1 MRTIVVGKDDN
12 NYVKIPTR
20 INEIYHYK
28 LLAES
33 LQIKYPK
40 RWRDNRNIEKRI
52 LSFHSKAK
60 RIAEDFARKV
70 SKKVINEAIKMNV
83 NVIKL
88 ENLKCMIKK
97 VKNFL
102 KSLGISFTWCSLER
116 FNTGLIGK
124 QKKNGLLVKYVL
136 AYYSPIECPRCNNK
150 MKEIS
155 YRRFKCNCGY
165 ENDRD
170 VIVIKNLNGSGSL
183 NYLLLSKWDM

>member
-1 MRTIVVGKDDN
+1 VRTIVVGKDDN

-102 KSLGISFTWCSLER
+102 KSLGISFT
-116 FNTGLIGK
+116 
-124 QKKNGLLVKYVL
+124 
-136 AYYSPIECPRCNNK
+136 
-150 MKEIS
+150 
-155 YRRFKCNCGY
+155 
-165 ENDRD
+165 
-170 VIVIKNLNGSGSL
+170 
-183 NYLLLSKWDM
+183 